1 MRHSDIY
8 LWLICVK
15 LLPEEG
21 KNMFFSDDYFNREV
35 ICNFEVSE
43 MMKRAW
49 AAQIEVLQIVIDVCK
64 KHNLQYFADWGTLL
78 GAVRHNGFIPWDDDI
93 DICLKRDDY
102 NKLISILKDEL
113 PKGFA
118 IMGMFADTEE
128 MRLAAEVTHLR
139 VVADDS
145 WNFNDYMRYFHGFP
159 YQRVGIDIFPIDY
172 IPNNTSEAELQ
183 KEIVKQGLFVL
194 GQWDNL
200 KKKGE
205 LDECLRRYL
214 DMCNIYPQG
223 EKDIKNWLWK
233 LVDRICSLYS
243 YADGDYMVN
252 YPACILEHEYKMKK
266 EWYDD
271 AIEMPFENITIA
283 VPIGYDGVLK
293 AQFGDYMTPVQGTA
307 DHAYPFYKDMQREL
321 GIRIKKSGFDGSV
334 DEFCRAVA
342 EGKIQIR

>member
-8 LWLICVK
+8 LWLRCVK

-49 AAQIEVLQIVIDVCK
+49 AAQIEVLQIVIGVCK

-205 LDECLRRYL
+205 LDECLHRYL

-243 YADGDYMVN
+243 YADGNYMVN

-283 VPIGYDGVLK
+283 VPRGYDGVLK

-321 GIRIKKSGFDGSV
+321 GIRIKKSGFNGSV
-334 DEFCRAVA
+334 EEFCREVS
-342 EGKIQIR
+342 EGKIQIH